1 MRVCVENATG
11 KLIESQSGNDSDKL
25 QTLIDNAVNAGFKVT
40 DVTASVVDAVQYK
53 ALLAGIAPPV
63 PDPIDQWDVLSLR
76 ISFNHENRLR
86 ALEGKTAIT
95 VAQFKTAVKAL
106 V

>member
-1 MRVCVENATG
+1 MRVCIEKATG
-11 KLIESQSGNDSDKL
+11 KLLESQAGDDPKLL
-25 QTLIDNAVNAGFKVT
+25 QTLVDNAVYAGFKASDVQVYVAT
-40 DVTASVVDAVQYK
+40 DVQYK
-53 ALLAGIAPPV
+53 ALLDAVAPPAV
-63 PDPIDQWDVLSLR
+63 DPIDQWDVLSLR